1 MIIELP
7 LPSSSE
13 THILTSVQLHPYLTS
28 ISGFWLVKS
37 NWISNSVVMLHNS
50 QGGMSGSYLPTYTSS
65 SHENENAIPQSPTS
79 SSNLS
84 KALRDTIPLNPGSPS
99 LACPVSEC
107 SLVFKGETAHGYLW
121 RHLKRPGIHRRV
133 GDEKTAW
140 LNLHKIEHD
149 RLLAT
154 RRITPP
160 FHKLVSGVLTNLI

>member
-1 MIIELP
+1 M
-7 LPSSSE
+7 
-13 THILTSVQLHPYLTS
+13 
-28 ISGFWLVKS
+28 
-37 NWISNSVVMLHNS
+37 VMLHNS

-84 KALRDTIPLNPGSPS
+84 KVLRDTIPLNPGSPS
-99 LACPVSEC
+99 LACPVSGC